1 MSESTRPKRVVVG
14 GDRLASSQPTPAAP
28 MLGRMADGQAVEWV
42 TWPEAAA
49 IVGCPV
55 PTIDWYTRTGR
66 IQKRPRHGARPSLSR
81 SSVEEFAR
89 WWHHVQTARADRR
102 VTRRTRKPA
111 GPRPGPEARESQ
123 PDGLPPPPDSRTWIP
138 TARAAELL
146 DVSPATVA
154 RLAKQG
160 NYPALLH
167 AGRWWVDGQAVVASA
182 EDRSRWVSYVEAA
195 RLAGCSTGAIGYAVR
210 HGGITQREVTNR
222 ALPSLERSSVLGFAE
237 GRAAR
242 ARALARSRVP
252 DPARDAGPPD
262 DGDVW
267 LDTATTALVLGIS
280 RTRVG
285 QLARRGRL
293 PCTEMAG
300 RRWFRRSDV
309 ECAAATRVFLR
320 RQREMASVAS

>member
-1 MSESTRPKRVVVG
+1 MSESTRPTRVVVG

-66 IQKRPRHGARPSLSR
+66 IQRRPRHGARPSLSR

-222 ALPSLERSSVLGFAE
+222 ALPSLERSSVPCPPWSAHPCSGSPRAGQP
-237 GRAAR
+237 GRVHWR
-242 ARALARSRVP
+242 GPGCPTPRETLALLTTVTSGSTPRRPPWSWASAGREWGSSPGVAGC
-252 DPARDAGPPD
+252 PARR
-262 DGDVW
+262 W
-267 LDTATTALVLGIS
+267 LG
-280 RTRVG
+280 VG
-285 QLARRGRL
+285 GF
-293 PCTEMAG
+293 G
-300 RRWFRRSDV
+300 
-309 ECAAATRVFLR
+309 AATLNAPPRP
-320 RQREMASVAS
+320 ECS

>member
-14 GDRLASSQPTPAAP
+14 GDRLASSRPTPAEP
-28 MLGRMADGQAVEWV
+28 MPGRMADGQAVEWV

-66 IQKRPRHGARPSLSR
+66 ILKRARHGARPSLSR

-89 WWHHVQTARADRR
+89 WWHHVQTSRADRR
-102 VTRRTRKPA
+102 VTSRTRKPA
-111 GPRPGPEARESQ
+111 GPRPGPETRESR
-123 PDGLPPPPDSRTWIP
+123 PDELPPPDPRTWIP

-160 NYPALLH
+160 TYPALLH
-167 AGRWWVDGQAVVASA
+167 AGRWWVDRQAVVDSA

-195 RLAGCSTGAIGYAVR
+195 RLAGCSPGAIGYAVR
-210 HGGITQREVTNR
+210 HGGITQREMTNR
-222 ALPSLERSSVLGFAE
+222 ALPSLERSSVLAFAE

-242 ARALARSRVP
+242 ARALARRRAP
-252 DPARDAGPPD
+252 DPAQNTGP
-262 DGDVW
+262 
-267 LDTATTALVLGIS
+267 LTTVTSGS
-280 RTRVG
+280 TP
-285 QLARRGRL
+285 RRL
-293 PCTEMAG
+293 H
-300 RRWFRRSDV
+300 
-309 ECAAATRVFLR
+309 
-320 RQREMASVAS
+320 